1 MEIEDVEK
9 ILLKKP
15 EKKLSQLEKE
25 YLERHYREN
34 VKKAALIQMD
44 AFKQATSNPKY
55 DVEFD
60 YDDEASERV
69 ASTAQLCIAANLI
82 RLNETLEKILN
93 KMEQKDE

>member
-1 MEIEDVEK
+1 MEIEDLEK

-15 EKKLSQLEKE
+15 EMKLSQLEKKF
-25 YLERHYREN
+25 LERHYREN

-55 DVEFD
+55 DEEFD
-60 YDDEASERV
+60 YGDEASERV

-93 KMEQKDE
+93 KMEQEK

>member
-1 MEIEDVEK
+1 MNY
-9 ILLKKP
+9 
-15 EKKLSQLEKE
+15 KE
-25 YLERHYREN
+25 YTERQYRED

-69 ASTAQLCIAANLI
+69 SSTAQLCIAANLI
-82 RLNETLEKILN
+82 RLNETLEKVLN
-93 KMEQKDE
+93 KMEQER